1 MKYLAAWLSQEL
13 KKWDTSLRVGKLNGE
28 NSAKEKE
35 RVSRL
40 FKEGYV
46 AKLST
51 SLNLVG
57 DGHGPTILPT

>member
-40 FKEGYV
+40 FKEG
-46 AKLST
+46 
-51 SLNLVG
+51 
-57 DGHGPTILPT
+57 